1 MALPMWAVL
10 GAIEFVLLLAFT
22 TYLVRYYASKSSPN
36 YALAIVFVSW

>member
-10 GAIEFVLLLAFT
+10 ATIEFLALGVVT
-22 TYLVRYYASKSSPN
+22 AYLVRYYRAKGSPN